1 MTTFCKRGIAS
12 MNTAN
17 IFPAMMGAFGLVFIL
32 LIFILLAIWIAL
44 PFSIFGIKDLIREA
58 IEEQKKTNELLKKLL
73 DKKSGVRSQ
82 ESEEETKPSAF

>member
-1 MTTFCKRGIAS
+1 MSAG
-12 MNTAN
+12 N

-58 IEEQKKTNELLKKLL
+58 IEEQKKTNELLKELL
-73 DKKSGVRSQ
+73 KQKSGIGSLPSNVSTGGQ
-82 ESEEETKPSAF
+82 ESEEETKPSGF

>member
-1 MTTFCKRGIAS
+1 
-12 MNTAN
+12 MNAGN

-58 IEEQKKTNELLKKLL
+58 IEEQKKTNELLKELL
-73 DKKSGVRSQ
+73 KQKSGIGSLPPNVSTWGQ
-82 ESEEETKPSAF
+82 KSEEETKPSGF